1 MKKILLVFFTF
12 TILLIHFTSCK
23 KDDPIIDNKGELVSA
38 TYQSVSETFTLTYS
52 SGYKEK
58 VNAVVNSTTT
68 PPTASITLTNGT
80 TIYVEDA
87 SVSGN
92 AIINDNSDD
101 GINLV
106 SKFVYDGMEQY
117 YLWAKEIKNKKP
129 TVNDSD
135 PEKYFYKIL
144 NSIDTQRGWS
154 WITDDV
160 DKLMAGFEGESTD
173 AFGFQPLGLY
183 YDETSDRV
191 VGLVRYVYPNT
202 PAEKAGLKRGDIIT
216 HANGILLN
224 DKNWTIL
231 FGANSTTT
239 FTVLDQNYQNARE
252 VPITPA
258 AFTTDPVLYHKVYQ
272 GDGFAGRKVG
282 YLFYT
287 EFTENYNESL
297 YNVFSEFKSAGITDL
312 VLDLRYNPGGY
323 ITAATYL
330 ASLIAPVQDVKNKG
344 AFTIMSYNDYVNDVF
359 DDNKWDRKDYLGEY
373 KTKYSNPVNAN
384 VNNGDLKLY
393 VITTR
398 SSASASEL
406 LTFCLKPYMQV
417 EQIGEKTSGKYTA
430 SWTLHAYNDYDGKV
444 QAVYVES
451 SLKIS
456 EKRTLGNWAMQPI
469 VGKYTDKNNNS
480 FINTNGLIPNHPIES
495 TYVNELTPSVWKP
508 IGEESDYLFAKA
520 LSLITGRPYP
530 VAVTRSAS
538 SIQYRDAEFY
548 STKESILREGVIID
562 NPKLLPTIKK
572 R

>member
-1 MKKILLVFFTF
+1 
-12 TILLIHFTSCK
+12 
-23 KDDPIIDNKGELVSA
+23 
-38 TYQSVSETFTLTYS
+38 
-52 SGYKEK
+52 
-58 VNAVVNSTTT
+58 
-68 PPTASITLTNGT
+68 
-80 TIYVEDA
+80 
-87 SVSGN
+87 
-92 AIINDNSDD
+92 
-101 GINLV
+101 
-106 SKFVYDGMEQY
+106 
-117 YLWAKEIKNKKP
+117 
-129 TVNDSD
+129 
-135 PEKYFYKIL
+135 
-144 NSIDTQRGWS
+144 
-154 WITDDV
+154 
-160 DKLMAGFEGESTD
+160 MAGFEGESTD

-344 AFTIMSYNDYVNDVF
+344 AFTIMSYNDYVNGVF